1 MNGRTLVLF
10 GANGRLGQAVAAIAA
25 QRGLNVQTMSW
36 TDAGT
41 AADVDGRA
49 VFARLAAIKGDI
61 DLVFA
66 GGVSNPGAAE
76 ATLMLANVDR
86 PVSVIESTR
95 EDPRYRYLT
104 IGSVMETFADL
115 AASNRYLGSKA
126 ALWRRVET
134 LANDP
139 RRRGQFVHL
148 RGHTFYGGRPASHS
162 FLGQLYTSL
171 RTRQPFPMSAGD
183 QLREYMHVEDVARS
197 IVALLARDWR
207 KFLTFD
213 LSTGEPITL
222 RDLATAVFSA
232 FQCNELLRLG
242 ALPTPPGENKGQRFP
257 RSPDWL
263 LGRPRAPVEGII
275 KWLSAL
281 LERS

>member
-1 MNGRTLVLF
+1 
-10 GANGRLGQAVAAIAA
+10 
-25 QRGLNVQTMSW
+25 
-36 TDAGT
+36 
-41 AADVDGRA
+41 
-49 VFARLAAIKGDI
+49 
-61 DLVFA
+61 
-66 GGVSNPGAAE
+66 
-76 ATLMLANVDR
+76 
-86 PVSVIESTR
+86 
-95 EDPRYRYLT
+95 
-104 IGSVMETFADL
+104 
-115 AASNRYLGSKA
+115 
-126 ALWRRVET
+126 
-134 LANDP
+134 
-139 RRRGQFVHL
+139 
-148 RGHTFYGGRPASHS
+148 
-162 FLGQLYTSL
+162 
-171 RTRQPFPMSAGD
+171 MSAGD